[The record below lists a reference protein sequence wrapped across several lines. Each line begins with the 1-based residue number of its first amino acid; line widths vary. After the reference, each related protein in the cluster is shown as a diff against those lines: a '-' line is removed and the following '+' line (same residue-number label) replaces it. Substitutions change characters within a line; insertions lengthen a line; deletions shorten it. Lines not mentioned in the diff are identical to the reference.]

1 MGFLANTPSYVLY
14 SIDGSSLIRN
24 TTTMTAFNI
33 SIINLNTMVSNISVY
48 ATTGG
53 GDGPFVM
60 LQTAIF
66 TLDRPREF
74 YNISVM

>member
-1 MGFLANTPSYVLY
+1 
-14 SIDGSSLIRN
+14 
-24 TTTMTAFNI
+24 MTAFNI
-33 SIINLNTMVSNISVY
+33 SILNFNTMVSNISVY
-48 ATTGG
+48 ASTEG
-53 GDGPFVM
+53 GDGLSVM